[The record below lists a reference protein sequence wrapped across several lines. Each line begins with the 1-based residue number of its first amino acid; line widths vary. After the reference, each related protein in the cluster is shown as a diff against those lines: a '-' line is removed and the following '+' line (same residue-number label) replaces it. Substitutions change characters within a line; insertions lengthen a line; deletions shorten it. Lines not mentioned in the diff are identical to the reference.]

1 MSNHQPPVPD
11 SWGFEQKEEEE
22 EEEERK
28 KRKAKDMP
36 NGEAGDGPTAQ

>member
-11 SWGFEQKEEEE
+11 SWGFEQKEE